1 MTIEQALAMIRSY
14 RENVIGDWA
23 EVFDIAIKSLEKQ
36 SPKNYTI
43 KESHWEGVEI
53 ISCPVC
59 SHAFGTY
66 LAKDYCSKESAFRGA
81 SCNNKF
87 CPNCSQAINW
97 REEE

>member
-59 SHAFGTY
+59 GGFLVKNYPCKCGQMIDWS
-66 LAKDYCSKESAFRGA
+66 
-81 SCNNKF
+81 
-87 CPNCSQAINW
+87 
-97 REEE
+97 EEE